1 MCERYSV
8 SIDGFFMGWFHR
20 FEYALRFADAMAS
33 TIDKADAWHP
43 TKSPISVYL
52 QGYGF
57 VKTRNPFEHAAT
69 VFSET
74 GITDYPEEDK

>member
-43 TKSPISVYL
+43 TKSLISVYL

-57 VKTRNPFEHAAT
+57 VKTRDITEHTGQVIEAGIEEP
-69 VFSET
+69 ET
-74 GITDYPEEDK
+74 CI